1 MNCSRVPAAGMKYFD
16 CDGRSGRS
24 GNRTEPPGSSPS
36 TSLVPSPAVMTR
48 TSDVNRPGGRGRA
61 PGPADR
67 VMACGQVFSA
77 TVTPRARRPSRSTLV
92 TAARSA
98 NPASTS
104 SHPPS
109 ASNCGNRCA
118 SWARENLAAQL
129 QLLQHRV
136 ALHRV
141 GLVQV
146 GRDAVLDQVEAA
158 AVDQQPLAGL
168 PLQLPPQLPRLDGQ
182 PGVGR
187 VPVVVAHRPG
197 QAERRGRRIAHPG
210 PLQHGH
216 GVGQRRGVVRRHESH
231 DSAADD
237 RQPPGHRHAP
247 SLLAAA
253 IVRHTQQVTAKVP
266 SRGPGSVQVRAAG
279 RSLGWRYAASGR

>member
-1 MNCSRVPAAGMKYFD
+1 MKYLD

-24 GNRTEPPGSSPS
+24 GNRHRAPGQQLEH
-36 TSLVPSPAVMTR
+36 LVGAQPR
-48 TSDVNRPGGRGRA
+48 RDDQDIGLDRPGGRGRDPA
-61 PGPADR
+61 PPRPGDGLRPGVLGHRDAAGPQAFAQHPGHR
-67 VMACGQVFSA
+67 GQVGEPG
-77 TVTPRARRPSRSTLV
+77 VHVQP
-92 TAARSA
+92 
-98 NPASTS
+98 PAVGVELGE
-104 SHPPS
+104 PLRQLGP
-109 ASNCGNRCA
+109 G
-118 SWARENLAAQL
+118 EDLAAQL
-129 QLLQHRV
+129 QLLQDRV

-146 GRDAVLDQVEAA
+146 RRDAVLDQVEAA
-158 AVDQQPLAGL
+158 AVDQQPLAGR
-168 PLQLPPQLPRLDGQ
+168 PLELPPQLPRLEGQ

-247 SLLAAA
+247 SLLAG
-253 IVRHTQQVTAKVP
+253 RYRTAY
-266 SRGPGSVQVRAAG
+266 AAG
-279 RSLGWRYAASGR
+279 HSQNAVPRPRRRLTGRKSPTYIVLP